1 MTKPITS
8 FGYEMDT
15 SPGAFG
21 ELRPSNDIFDDTEAL
36 RERIQTDGYVF
47 LRDCLNVDDV
57 MTARRE
63 ILTRIEAAGGLAAG
77 HPLMDGISPPDVN
90 RDPFDHK
97 LAQHNDPLSELLY
110 SGPLLSYFDRFLGRP
125 AGHFDYTWFRAVPG
139 GAKGVFPHCDTV
151 YMSRGSKN
159 LFTAWVPIGDVPMTL
174 GGLIILEGSHLRP
187 ETLGDYYEKD
197 VDTYCLDSTE
207 AAQVDSGNLE
217 GLWDGRLSEN
227 PVELRRELGCRWLT
241 ADFRAGDLLT
251 FTMRTVHASLD
262 NHSSR
267 WRLSSDSRYQP
278 ADEPHDG
285 RWMGEYPPAHGA
297 ASKIGM
303 VC

>member
-1 MTKPITS
+1 MTKTITS
-8 FGYEMDT
+8 LGYEMDT
-15 SPGAFG
+15 SPEAFG
-21 ELRPSNDIFDDTEAL
+21 ELRASNDISDNPEAL
-36 RERIQTDGYVF
+36 RERMQADGYVF
-47 LRDCLNVDDV
+47 LRDCLNVDGV

-63 ILTRIEAAGGLAAG
+63 ILTRIEAGGGLAAG
-77 HPLMDGISPPDVN
+77 HSLMDGISPPDVN

-97 LAQHNDPLSELLY
+97 LARHNDQLSGLLY
-110 SGPLLSYFDRFLGRP
+110 NGPLMSYFDRFLGQP
-125 AGHFDYTWFRAVPG
+125 ASHFDYTWFRAVPG
-139 GAKGVFPHCDTV
+139 GASGVFPHCDTV

-159 LFTAWVPIGDVPMTL
+159 VFTAWVPIGDVSIDL

-187 ETLGDYYEKD
+187 ETLGGYYEKD
-197 VDTYCLDSTE
+197 VDAYCLDSDD
-207 AAQVDSGNLE
+207 AAHIESGNLQN
-217 GLWDGRLSEN
+217 LWDGRLSEN
-227 PVELRRELGCRWLT
+227 PVKLRRELGGRWLT
-241 ADFRAGDLLT
+241 ADYRAGDLLT

-262 NHSSR
+262 NHSDR

-285 RWMGEYPPAHGA
+285 RWMGESPSAHGA

>member
-90 RDPFDHK
+90 RDPFDH
-97 LAQHNDPLSELLY
+97 
-110 SGPLLSYFDRFLGRP
+110 
-125 AGHFDYTWFRAVPG
+125 
-139 GAKGVFPHCDTV
+139 
-151 YMSRGSKN
+151 
-159 LFTAWVPIGDVPMTL
+159 
-174 GGLIILEGSHLRP
+174 
-187 ETLGDYYEKD
+187 
-197 VDTYCLDSTE
+197 
-207 AAQVDSGNLE
+207 
-217 GLWDGRLSEN
+217 
-227 PVELRRELGCRWLT
+227 
-241 ADFRAGDLLT
+241 
-251 FTMRTVHASLD
+251 
-262 NHSSR
+262 
-267 WRLSSDSRYQP
+267 
-278 ADEPHDG
+278 
-285 RWMGEYPPAHGA
+285 
-297 ASKIGM
+297 
-303 VC
+303 

>member
-1 MTKPITS
+1 MTKTITS
-8 FGYEMDT
+8 LGYEMDT
-15 SPGAFG
+15 SPEAFG
-21 ELRPSNDIFDDTEAL
+21 ELRASNDISDNPEAL
-36 RERIQTDGYVF
+36 RERMQADGYVF

-63 ILTRIEAAGGLAAG
+63 ILTRIEAGGGLAAG
-77 HPLMDGISPPDVN
+77 HSLMDGISPPDVN

-97 LAQHNDPLSELLY
+97 LARHNDQLSGLLY
-110 SGPLLSYFDRFLGRP
+110 NGPLMSYFDRFLGQP
-125 AGHFDYTWFRAVPG
+125 ASHFDYTWFRAVPG
-139 GAKGVFPHCDTV
+139 GASGVFPHCDTV

-159 LFTAWVPIGDVPMTL
+159 VFTAWVPIGDVSIDL

-187 ETLGDYYEKD
+187 ETLGGYYEKD
-197 VDTYCLDSTE
+197 VDAYCLDSDD
-207 AAQVDSGNLE
+207 AAHIESGNLQN
-217 GLWDGRLSEN
+217 LWDGRLSEN
-227 PVELRRELGCRWLT
+227 PVKLRRELGGRWLT
-241 ADFRAGDLLT
+241 ADYRAGDLLT

-262 NHSSR
+262 NHSDR

-278 ADEPHDG
+278 AGEPHDG
-285 RWMGEYPPAHGA
+285 RWMGESPSAHGA